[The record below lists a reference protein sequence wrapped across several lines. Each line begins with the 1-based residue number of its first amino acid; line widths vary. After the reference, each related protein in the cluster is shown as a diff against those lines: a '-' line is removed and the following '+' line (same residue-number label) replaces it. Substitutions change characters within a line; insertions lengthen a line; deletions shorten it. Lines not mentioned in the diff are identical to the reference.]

1 MDTVANLRAFLAVAR
16 YGGFSEAARQ
26 LNVVPSVA
34 AKRVSQLE
42 HTIGTQLFERST
54 RKVVLTES
62 GEQFQGRART
72 LIAEL
77 DDAFAGLKRA
87 EDRLEGR
94 ILMMV
99 PTTLNILVLSDA
111 LSEFLREHD
120 HITMELALVDRSV
133 NPAEEGFDL
142 AISGHAA
149 SSYEG
154 VIDVPLHPFE
164 QVLCASPEYLAR
176 RGTPLHPHDLGDHDG
191 LFFKPLGNVWRFDSE
206 QGQLSAEVRPRL
218 IANDNV
224 TLRAAALAG
233 NGIAMLPRYVS
244 GEALRAGQL
253 VELLPGYALPRSWFR
268 AHVTQHRAK
277 LARIS
282 TLLDWLKNA
291 LRMALPKVEA
301 GSVSAQPRGGR

>member
-1 MDTVANLRAFLAVAR
+1 MDMVANLRAFLAVAR
-16 YGGFSEAARQ
+16 YGGFSQAGRQ
-26 LNVVPSVA
+26 LNLVPSVA

-42 HTIGTQLFERST
+42 HAVGTRLFERST
-54 RKVVLTES
+54 RKVDLTEA
-62 GEQFQGRART
+62 GELFQARARS
-72 LIAEL
+72 LIADL
-77 DDAFAGLKRA
+77 DEALSGLKRSG
-87 EDRLEGR
+87 DRLEGR

-99 PTTLNILVLSDA
+99 PTTLHMLVLSDA
-111 LSEFLREHD
+111 LSDFLLEHP

-164 QVLCASPEYLAR
+164 QVLCASPDYLQR
-176 RGTPLHPHDLGDHDG
+176 RGAPLHPHDLEDHDG
-191 LFFKPLGNVWRFDSE
+191 LFFKPLGTAWRFESE
-206 QGQLSAEVRPRL
+206 QGQLSVEVPPRL

-233 NGIAMLPRYVS
+233 NGIAMLPRYVA
-244 GEALRAGQL
+244 GDAIRGGQL
-253 VELLPGYALPRSWFR
+253 VALLPDFRLPRAWFR

-277 LARIS
+277 LARIA
-282 TLLDWLKNA
+282 TLLEWLKSA
-291 LRMALPKVEA
+291 LQRALPDVE
-301 GSVSAQPRGGR
+301 S

>member
-1 MDTVANLRAFLAVAR
+1 MDMVANLRAFLAVAR
-16 YGGFSEAARQ
+16 YGGFSQAARQ
-26 LNVVPSVA
+26 LNLVPSVA

-42 HTIGTQLFERST
+42 HAVGARLFERST
-54 RKVVLTES
+54 RKVDLTEA
-62 GEQFQGRART
+62 GELFQVRARS
-72 LIAEL
+72 LIADL
-77 DDAFAGLKRA
+77 DEALSGLKRSG
-87 EDRLEGR
+87 DRLEGR

-99 PTTLNILVLSDA
+99 PTTLHMLVLSDA
-111 LSEFLREHD
+111 LGAFLLQHP

-164 QVLCASPEYLAR
+164 QVLCAAPQYLQR
-176 RGTPLHPHDLGDHDG
+176 RGKPVHPHDLEDHDG
-191 LFFKPLGNVWRFDSE
+191 LFFKPLGTAWRFESD
-206 QGQLSAEVRPRL
+206 QGQLSVEVQPRV

-233 NGIAMLPRYVS
+233 NGIAMLPRYV
-244 GEALRAGQL
+244 AGAAIKQGRL
-253 VELLPGYALPRSWFR
+253 VELLTDFRLPRAWFR

-277 LARIS
+277 LARIA
-282 TLLDWLKNA
+282 TLLDWLKAA
-291 LRMALPKVEA
+291 LQEALPKVN
-301 GSVSAQPRGGR
+301 G

>member
-1 MDTVANLRAFLAVAR
+1 MDMVANLRSFLAVAR
-16 YGGFSEAARQ
+16 YGGFSQAARQ
-26 LNVVPSVA
+26 LNLVPSVA

-42 HTIGTQLFERST
+42 HAVGTRLFERST
-54 RKVVLTES
+54 RKVDLTEA
-62 GEQFQGRART
+62 GELFQVRARS
-72 LIAEL
+72 LIADL
-77 DDAFAGLKRA
+77 DEALSGLKRSG
-87 EDRLEGR
+87 DRLEGR

-99 PTTLNILVLSDA
+99 PTTLHMLVLSDA
-111 LSEFLREHD
+111 LSGFLLEHT

-154 VIDVPLHPFE
+154 VIDVPLQLFE
-164 QVLCASPEYLAR
+164 QVLCASPHYLER

-191 LFFKPLGNVWRFDSE
+191 LFFKPLGTAWRFESE
-206 QGQLSAEVRPRL
+206 HGQLSVEVPPRL

-244 GEALRAGQL
+244 GDAIRRGQL
-253 VELLPGYALPRSWFR
+253 VALLPDFRLPRAWFR

-277 LARIS
+277 LARIATLLEWLKS
-282 TLLDWLKNA
+282 TLQE
-291 LRMALPKVEA
+291 ALPQVE
-301 GSVSAQPRGGR
+301 G

>member
-1 MDTVANLRAFLAVAR
+1 MDMVANLRAFLAVAR
-16 YGGFSEAARQ
+16 YGGFSQAARQ
-26 LNVVPSVA
+26 LNLVPSVA

-42 HTIGTQLFERST
+42 HAVGTRLFERST
-54 RKVVLTES
+54 RKVELTEA
-62 GEQFQGRART
+62 GELFQVRARS
-72 LIAEL
+72 LIADL
-77 DDAFAGLKRA
+77 DEALSGLKRSG
-87 EDRLEGR
+87 DRLEGR

-99 PTTLNILVLSDA
+99 PTTLHMLVLSDA
-111 LSEFLREHD
+111 LSSFLLVHT

-164 QVLCASPEYLAR
+164 QVLCASPDYLQR
-176 RGTPLHPHDLGDHDG
+176 RGTPLHPHDLEDHDG
-191 LFFKPLGNVWRFDSE
+191 LFFKPLGTAWRFESE
-206 QGQLSAEVRPRL
+206 QGQLSIEVQPRL

-233 NGIAMLPRYVS
+233 NGIAMLPRYVA
-244 GEALRAGQL
+244 GDAIRGGQL
-253 VELLPGYALPRSWFR
+253 VALLPDFPLPRAWFR

-277 LARIS
+277 LARIAA
-282 TLLDWLKNA
+282 LLEWLKSA
-291 LRMALPKVEA
+291 LQQALPNVE
-301 GSVSAQPRGGR
+301 S

>member
-1 MDTVANLRAFLAVAR
+1 MDMVANLRAFLAVAR
-16 YGGFSEAARQ
+16 YGGFSQAARQ
-26 LNVVPSVA
+26 LNLVPSVA

-42 HTIGTQLFERST
+42 HAVGSRLFERST
-54 RKVVLTES
+54 RRVELTEA
-62 GEQFQGRART
+62 GELFQVRARN
-72 LIAEL
+72 LIADL
-77 DDAFAGLKRA
+77 DEALSGLRRSG
-87 EDRLEGR
+87 DRLEGR

-99 PTTLNILVLSDA
+99 PTTLHMLVLSDA
-111 LSEFLREHD
+111 LSDFLLEHS
-120 HITMELALVDRSV
+120 HITLELALVDRSV

-164 QVLCASPEYLAR
+164 QVLCASPDYLRR
-176 RGTPLHPHDLGDHDG
+176 RGTPAHPHDLEDHDG
-191 LFFKPLGNVWRFDSE
+191 LFFKPLGTAWRLESD
-206 QGQLSAEVRPRL
+206 QGQLSVDVHPRL

-233 NGIAMLPRYVS
+233 NGIAMLPRYVA
-244 GEALRAGQL
+244 GDALERGRL
-253 VELLPGYALPRSWFR
+253 VALLPEFALPRAWFR

-282 TLLDWLKNA
+282 ALLAWLKDA
-291 LRMALPKVEA
+291 LEKALPRME
-301 GSVSAQPRGGR
+301 G

>member
-1 MDTVANLRAFLAVAR
+1 MDMVANLRAFLAVAR
-16 YGGFSEAARQ
+16 YGGFSQAARQ
-26 LNVVPSVA
+26 LNLVPSVA

-42 HTIGTQLFERST
+42 HAVGTRLFERST
-54 RKVVLTES
+54 RKVDLTEA
-62 GEQFQGRART
+62 GELFQVRARS
-72 LIAEL
+72 LIADL
-77 DDAFAGLKRA
+77 DEALSGLKRSG
-87 EDRLEGR
+87 DRLEGR

-99 PTTLNILVLSDA
+99 PTTLHMLVLSDA
-111 LSEFLREHD
+111 LSSFLLEHT

-164 QVLCASPEYLAR
+164 QVLCASPDYLQR
-176 RGTPLHPHDLGDHDG
+176 RGTPLHPHDLEDHDG
-191 LFFKPLGNVWRFDSE
+191 LFFKPLGTAWRFESE
-206 QGQLSAEVRPRL
+206 QGQLSIEVQPRL

-233 NGIAMLPRYVS
+233 NGIAMLPRYVA
-244 GEALRAGQL
+244 GDAIRGGQL
-253 VELLPGYALPRSWFR
+253 VALLPDFPLPRAWFR

-277 LARIS
+277 LARIAA
-282 TLLDWLKNA
+282 LLEWLKSA
-291 LRMALPKVEA
+291 LQQALPNVE
-301 GSVSAQPRGGR
+301 S